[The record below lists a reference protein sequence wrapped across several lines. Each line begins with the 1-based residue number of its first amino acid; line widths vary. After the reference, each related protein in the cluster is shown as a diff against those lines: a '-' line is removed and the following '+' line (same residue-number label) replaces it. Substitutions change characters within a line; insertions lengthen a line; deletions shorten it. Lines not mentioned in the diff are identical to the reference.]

1 MAEKARELRKKL
13 SKNYGKQ
20 ENNLNND
27 NKFPIRKAFSNN
39 IEHDPLKFFEQ
50 NHNKEKK
57 QPEILHQIMN
67 LKGDVDVV
75 EEEFNDIEDNNY
87 EKKKPKFDKIVLN
100 IKEKPTMSDEKKMRL
115 IQRLNTSIEIQKM
128 NLGKALLKKTSEN
141 IIQRAKEIEEKYGIS
156 QNEKIDSMKELNKA
170 LDKNLKKKK

>member
-27 NKFPIRKAFSNN
+27 NKFPIRKAVSNN

-57 QPEILHQIMN
+57 QPEILHKILN
-67 LKGDVDVV
+67 LKGDQDIV
-75 EEEFNDIEDNNY
+75 EEELDDKEETDY
-87 EKKKPKFDKIVLN
+87 EKKNQNL
-100 IKEKPTMSDEKKMRL
+100 IK
-115 IQRLNTSIEIQKM
+115 
-128 NLGKALLKKTSEN
+128 
-141 IIQRAKEIEEKYGIS
+141 
-156 QNEKIDSMKELNKA
+156 
-170 LDKNLKKKK
+170 

>member
-1 MAEKARELRKKL
+1 
-13 SKNYGKQ
+13 
-20 ENNLNND
+20 
-27 NKFPIRKAFSNN
+27 
-39 IEHDPLKFFEQ
+39 
-50 NHNKEKK
+50 
-57 QPEILHQIMN
+57 MN

-75 EEEFNDIEDNNY
+75 EEEFDDIEDNNY